1 MSKNKSTTLIALFLL
16 FAIAVSPIVVLFANA
31 QTYEIYMRN
40 YNETAV
46 IDTDVQ
52 LRCEVRE
59 DGSRIRHEWD
69 NVTLNVRTPGSSS
82 WTSIP
87 MDPGDFSSGRLNYYY
102 TVTELG
108 IYEFYWNV
116 PAPQQE
122 LPANPSTSDGSWDS
136 EVSES
141 EVVLRIERA
150 TFAYLG
156 ALPNPVGVNQDVLFH
171 VGITQQLSIV
181 GMGWEDLTITIERPD
196 NKTDIIDDI
205 TTDSTGGT
213 GRMYV
218 PDIPGNYTCQGHFP
232 EQQTVPGKT
241 TPGSAT
247 GTWMLASDSN
257 IVTLVVQDEPL
268 DFYPGHPLPTEYWTR
283 PIDPQ
288 LREWYSSAGSWLV
301 STPDNKFV
309 SMNEEAPDTAHIIWT
324 NPLITGGLVGG
335 DVGLESSINEG
346 PVGFET
352 GDAYQGK
359 WSSRFIIAGK
369 VIYAHNTGCRPL
381 EYTCVDIRTGE
392 ELWKT
397 TFLDNRS
404 ISMCQLFYWE
414 TYNYMGT
421 YAYIW
426 VTVGSTWYAFDP
438 FDTTLR
444 ITMENVPS
452 GSTIVGERGE
462 IYRYSISTSR
472 NTMTMWNMSAL
483 ISMTGSFR
491 GTGHN
496 TYDAG
501 GSNPSTSSQLRA
513 WCLNITIPD
522 GLSGSTLGVWLN
534 DRVVGGSISYDEVSM
549 WGFSLV
555 PGSEGNL
562 LFQNSWTAP
571 AYWEEGDLT
580 ISGFNGGWVAT
591 SNDPY
596 VAVML
601 IKETREHYG
610 FSLETGKYIWGPT
623 EPTYYLD
630 SVEDSASDV
639 RCIAYGNLYS
649 ASVGGVCYCFNA
661 TTGELQWKY
670 EAMDP
675 YHDYL
680 MANHWWLKPV
690 FITDGKIYLGH
701 TEHSANQPM
710 PRGAPFICL
719 NATSGE
725 EVWRINGA
733 FRQTRWGGRAIIGDS
748 VIVTMDT
755 YDQRVYA
762 IGKGASAMTVSALP
776 KISVEGDNVLVEGMV
791 TDVSPGTNDVK
802 LRLRFPNSVPAVSDE
817 SMSEW
822 MLHVYKQF
830 EKPADVTGV
839 EVVVSVLDPNNN
851 CYEVARAT
859 SDASGHFGCTFEP
872 EVPGFYTVV
881 ATFEG
886 SGGYYGSYAETFI
899 NVEEAPAATPM
910 PTPEPASIADLYLVP
925 GIVGIIVAI
934 AVVGAIIILLLR
946 KR

>member
-1 MSKNKSTTLIALFLL
+1 
-16 FAIAVSPIVVLFANA
+16 
-31 QTYEIYMRN
+31 
-40 YNETAV
+40 
-46 IDTDVQ
+46 
-52 LRCEVRE
+52 
-59 DGSRIRHEWD
+59 
-69 NVTLNVRTPGSSS
+69 
-82 WTSIP
+82 
-87 MDPGDFSSGRLNYYY
+87 
-102 TVTELG
+102 
-108 IYEFYWNV
+108 
-116 PAPQQE
+116 
-122 LPANPSTSDGSWDS
+122 
-136 EVSES
+136 
-141 EVVLRIERA
+141 
-150 TFAYLG
+150 
-156 ALPNPVGVNQDVLFH
+156 
-171 VGITQQLSIV
+171 
-181 GMGWEDLTITIERPD
+181 
-196 NKTDIIDDI
+196 
-205 TTDSTGGT
+205 
-213 GRMYV
+213 
-218 PDIPGNYTCQGHFP
+218 
-232 EQQTVPGKT
+232 
-241 TPGSAT
+241 
-247 GTWMLASDSN
+247 
-257 IVTLVVQDEPL
+257 
-268 DFYPGHPLPTEYWTR
+268 
-283 PIDPQ
+283 
-288 LREWYSSAGSWLV
+288 
-301 STPDNKFV
+301 
-309 SMNEEAPDTAHIIWT
+309 
-324 NPLITGGLVGG
+324 
-335 DVGLESSINEG
+335 
-346 PVGFET
+346 
-352 GDAYQGK
+352 
-359 WSSRFIIAGK
+359 
-369 VIYAHNTGCRPL
+369 
-381 EYTCVDIRTGE
+381 
-392 ELWKT
+392 
-397 TFLDNRS
+397 
-404 ISMCQLFYWE
+404 
-414 TYNYMGT
+414 
-421 YAYIW
+421 
-426 VTVGSTWYAFDP
+426 
-438 FDTTLR
+438 
-444 ITMENVPS
+444 
-452 GSTIVGERGE
+452 
-462 IYRYSISTSR
+462 
-472 NTMTMWNMSAL
+472 
-483 ISMTGSFR
+483 
-491 GTGHN
+491 
-496 TYDAG
+496 
-501 GSNPSTSSQLRA
+501 
-513 WCLNITIPD
+513 
-522 GLSGSTLGVWLN
+522 
-534 DRVVGGSISYDEVSM
+534 
-549 WGFSLV
+549 
-555 PGSEGNL
+555 
-562 LFQNSWTAP
+562 
-571 AYWEEGDLT
+571 
-580 ISGFNGGWVAT
+580 
-591 SNDPY
+591 
-596 VAVML
+596 ML

-872 EVPGFYTVV
+872 EVSGFYTVV